1 MRKRSVLGKG
11 AESIFE
17 VTKKVEIESNRSE
30 SSISE
35 NIPSV
40 TPVTRDVT
48 SSTQSTIIGP
58 KFKTF
63 EVKLS
68 ILLRE
73 DQLDHLKKLERMIM
87 KSRSSQNKKERITK
101 NTIIRTYLDTLSGL
115 DIDVREVKNE
125 QDLLERIK
133 SKIYYR

>member
-17 VTKKVEIESNRSE
+17 VTKKVE

-40 TPVTRDVT
+40 TPVTRDIA
-48 SSTQSTIIGP
+48 SSTQPTVIGP

-73 DQLDHLKKLERMIM
+73 DQLDHLKQLERMIM
-87 KSRSSQNKKERITK
+87 KSRSSKNKEERITK
-101 NTIIRTYLDTLSGL
+101 NTIIRTYLDVLSGL

-125 QDLLERIK
+125 EDLLERIK
-133 SKIYYR
+133 SKLYCR